1 MSSVSIIFY
10 TLIGGVIMAKVYS
23 KMRDELLIMIDNL
36 REAHGEELKIQMFY
50 LNQGNSY
57 NMFVSKMTIGASYS
71 LLRRIPRDYDNPEG
85 IQRALKDKKVSSITA
100 AALSDKEKYSSPNAV
115 VVTLKGNEC
124 KFARIVSD
132 PNNSQIAYYIID
144 LNDYY
149 DFVRDAQVD
158 EDNYLLNEGEV
169 FLGTLID
176 GHHRTAGLLEAH
188 KINFEVPVT
197 IYIDIPHKDTAR
209 VFSGINENQEKPSP
223 VHTLAMQAIA
233 GTLARNVE
241 RANQLMNKLNAQDG
255 SILKDRIKAIDGK
268 RPKNLPKHYITSST
282 FVKLLDKYVMDLV
295 VGLNSDEQTRILNN
309 YFKAWSNVFPEAWQD
324 TSDHVLVKSMG
335 FQIMIRLF
343 ERIYEAVYHDGVIAV
358 EIFEEFIRDTIGN
371 GAILNLDDEQKYPIN
386 WESSIYGAYSSG
398 KGINA
403 ISTALSR
410 HISRTRRQLYA

>member
-1 MSSVSIIFY
+1 
-10 TLIGGVIMAKVYS
+10 MAKIYS
-23 KMRDELLIMIDNL
+23 KTREELLIIIDNL
-36 REAHGEELKIQMFY
+36 KESHGEELKIPMFH
-50 LNQGNSY
+50 LNQSNGY
-57 NMFVSKMTIGASYS
+57 DMYVSKMTIGASYS

-100 AALSDKEKYSSPNAV
+100 AALSDKEKFSSPNAV
-115 VVTLKGNEC
+115 VLSLKGKDS
-124 KFARIVSD
+124 KFSKIVND
-132 PNNSQIAYYIID
+132 LNNSELAYYIIN

-149 DFVRDAQVD
+149 EFVSDAQVD

-176 GHHRTAGLLEAH
+176 GHHRTAGLLEAQ
-188 KINFEVPVT
+188 KFNFEVPVT

-233 GTLARNVE
+233 GTLARNLE
-241 RANQLMNKLNAQDG
+241 RANQIMNKLNAQDD

-268 RPKNLPKHYITSST
+268 RPKELPKYYITSST

-309 YFKAWSNVFPEAWQD
+309 YFLAWSNVFPEAWND
-324 TSDHVLVKSMG
+324 TSNHVLVKSMG

-343 ERIYEAVYHDGVIAV
+343 ERIYEAVYHVGVIEV
-358 EIFEEFIRDTIGN
+358 EVFEEFIRDTIGS
-371 GAILNLDDEQKYPIN
+371 GAILTLDDEQVYPIN

-410 HISRTRRQLYA
+410 HISRTRRNLHSS